1 MELEDDNVKPTI
13 AVCTPEA
20 SPTSTSSGSQ
30 CHSLPC
36 KMEYSGRAPVEVFF
50 APHLIPTTDSTGDN
64 HDNKDTSNMY
74 AAHFRGRQLLATE
87 PYQHARIAATK
98 TEASPTTTKMQGRLL
113 ELHACHSSTSPE
125 KIQVVAQFDGIW
137 QWQHESEPR
146 RAANA
151 AATLAEKNRVVAA
164 MQWCDVAHAVCTAG
178 VVVDLYIYVGGKCSM
193 LYCGIGSIQRFLS
206 PLFSCPYQ

>member
-1 MELEDDNVKPTI
+1 
-13 AVCTPEA
+13 
-20 SPTSTSSGSQ
+20 
-30 CHSLPC
+30 
-36 KMEYSGRAPVEVFF
+36 
-50 APHLIPTTDSTGDN
+50 
-64 HDNKDTSNMY
+64 MY
-74 AAHFRGRQLLATE
+74 AAQFRGRQLLATE
-87 PYQHARIAATK
+87 PYQHARITATK

-125 KIQVVAQFDGIW
+125 KVQVVAQFDGIW

-178 VVVDLYIYVGGKCSM
+178 VVVDLYIYMGGKCCTVTLVRCNDFSHHFFLVHNNDPNWNLILPFCWALPTRQFPR
-193 LYCGIGSIQRFLS
+193 LYFKVA
-206 PLFSCPYQ
+206 